1 MKIAHD
7 NGVCIVIGGSGALVG
22 SEYEPEGSF
31 AEPLLRLV
39 SRVCDRHL
47 FIVCGAFVCLLL
59 NHVYL
64 RCYTYEK
71 RIHGFGCRPQGS
83 NRHWL
88 FWVSLS
94 GAKPISLLR
103 SAVG

>member
-31 AEPLLRLV
+31 VEPLLRLV
-39 SRVCDRHL
+39 PGVCDRHL
-47 FIVCGAFVCLLL
+47 FIVCGAFVRLLA

-64 RCYTYEK
+64 CCHTYEK
-71 RIHGFGCRPQGS
+71 RISDIGYRPQGS
-83 NRHWL
+83 NRHWP
-88 FWVSLS
+88 F
-94 GAKPISLLR
+94 
-103 SAVG
+103 

>member
-31 AEPLLRLV
+31 VEPLLRLV
-39 SRVCDRHL
+39 PGVCDRHL
-47 FIVCGAFVCLLL
+47 FIVYGAFIRLLL

-64 RCYTYEK
+64 RCHTHEK
-71 RIHGFGCRPQGS
+71 RIPDFGYRSQGS

-88 FWVSLS
+88 FGV
-94 GAKPISLLR
+94 P
-103 SAVG
+103 